1 MSHGFIFQSIQGTWF
16 FNPGIRSIPMSLFVE
31 LYQSDIFAILEL
43 DFVNRVVSFF
53 TILLGMQEILKPWKI

>member
-1 MSHGFIFQSIQGTWF
+1 
-16 FNPGIRSIPMSLFVE
+16 MSLFVE